1 MHLVY
6 WSFLHTNGQDT
17 YCICIS
23 CISFAC
29 SDVLYLYII
38 CVLSQR
44 RRLDWMISISIIM
57 LNSPDFMALFGL
69 YGLFQ
74 SFSHCQSSIYIYHII
89 YIYIYHI
96 IYIYI
101 YIYIYSV
108 IVNQAGCHT
117 WYDLARFGAIWFPG
131 EIPRELSP
139 FCFSFCFFLFFFF
152 SFLST
157 YSPRPPFE
165 AINSRSS
172 CKEPTLVHSRSSC
185 KYQSASPAAW
195 RSQLSK
201 TMRVRG
207 KFVTGAL
214 LVEALCD

>member
-57 LNSPDFMALFGL
+57 LKPDFMALFGL

-101 YIYIYSV
+101 YIYIQS
-108 IVNQAGCHT
+108 
-117 WYDLARFGAIWFPG
+117 
-131 EIPRELSP
+131 LS
-139 FCFSFCFFLFFFF
+139 
-152 SFLST
+152 
-157 YSPRPPFE
+157 
-165 AINSRSS
+165 I
-172 CKEPTLVHSRSSC
+172 K
-185 KYQSASPAAW
+185 PAATLGMIW
-195 RSQLSK
+195 RDLV
-201 TMRVRG
+201 RFDFRG
-207 KFVTGAL
+207 KSRAN
-214 LVEALCD
+214 